1 MEKIHLALSAMF
13 GDRYVT
19 NNGRVNTLTMVTK
32 ITLGQEGTNEIM
44 EKMHLASVAAIGG
57 RPVTNDCNFD
67 NIDNVN
73 KYNKSGQ
80 MRSWN
85 RFILPRLQRSATD
98 L

>member
-44 EKMHLASVAAIGG
+44 EKIHLASVAAICS

-67 NIDNVN
+67 NID

>member
-1 MEKIHLALSAMF
+1 
-13 GDRYVT
+13 
-19 NNGRVNTLTMVTK
+19 MVTK

-44 EKMHLASVAAIGG
+44 EKIHLAAVAAIGD
-57 RPVTNDCNFD
+57 RPVTNNCNFD

-73 KYNKSGQ
+73 KCDDSGQ
-80 MRSWN
+80 TRSWN